1 MSQKDL
7 FQKII
12 DKLTSKYS
20 IKSKLIPTFRYIDNN
35 KSLYILLK
43 YKKKTEYNIFQTT
56 DVYFSITLDE
66 KFPDILPYVR
76 ALSNFS
82 FPNLY
87 DNSNL
92 YNNIILFKDSNI
104 NAKYRDPFLIIEDI
118 VLGIPLFLENLK
130 SNEEK
135 KIFYYYGEYCLDEIY
150 DINDFFLGQNL
161 DFFRVKQII
170 KNNESKKYI
179 ILNDVY
185 FLLFDPVPDCNNY
198 GKLIFICDLLQL
210 NNIKDNEQ
218 KESIFNM
225 EISNNIDNEKIK
237 LSFKFEKNNIENFI
251 SSKNFKI
258 NKLITKYN
266 IRLNNEQNKIKDINQ
281 ISGINSYVN
290 HNYNTRGF
298 QISKSFECDIKDN

>member
-1 MSQKDL
+1 M
-7 FQKII
+7 
-12 DKLTSKYS
+12 
-20 IKSKLIPTFRYIDNN
+20 
-35 KSLYILLK
+35 
-43 YKKKTEYNIFQTT
+43 
-56 DVYFSITLDE
+56 
-66 KFPDILPYVR
+66 
-76 ALSNFS
+76 
-82 FPNLY
+82 
-87 DNSNL
+87 
-92 YNNIILFKDSNI
+92 
-104 NAKYRDPFLIIEDI
+104 
-118 VLGIPLFLENLK
+118 
-130 SNEEK
+130 
-135 KIFYYYGEYCLDEIY
+135 
-150 DINDFFLGQNL
+150 
-161 DFFRVKQII
+161 
-170 KNNESKKYI
+170 
-179 ILNDVY
+179 
-185 FLLFDPVPDCNNY
+185 PDCNNY